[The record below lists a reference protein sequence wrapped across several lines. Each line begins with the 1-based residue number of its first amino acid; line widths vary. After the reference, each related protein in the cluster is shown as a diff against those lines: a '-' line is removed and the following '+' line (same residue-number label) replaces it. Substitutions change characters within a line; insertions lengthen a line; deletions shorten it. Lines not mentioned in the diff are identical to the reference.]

1 MNRLTQDT
9 KAIIV
14 IVLLLIVAYHYHKN
28 DKPIDPIKPAPV
40 VNPIV
45 IPEPDIDPSR
55 NVCDLSLKKA
65 LEDHKNLVI
74 IFTAEWC
81 GYCKS
86 LKKDLSNLVEDRY
99 EICVVDIDIK
109 ENKELLDHFKIK
121 IVPTSVMI
129 DPKENK
135 ELKRIDGYL
144 KDKYINWL
152 K

>member
-1 MNRLTQDT
+1 MNRLTQDA

-14 IVLLLIVAYHYHKN
+14 IILLSIVAYHYDKN
-28 DKPIDPIKPAPV
+28 HKPIIVNPIPV
-40 VNPIV
+40 VNPVV
-45 IPEPDIDPSR
+45 IPEPEIDPSN

-74 IFTAEWC
+74 VFTAEWC

-86 LKKDLSNLVEDRY
+86 LKKDLSNLTEDRY
-99 EICVVDIDIK
+99 EICVVDIDAK
-109 ENKELLDHFKIK
+109 ENKELSDHFKIK
-121 IVPTSVMI
+121 LVPTSVMV

-135 ELKRIDGYL
+135 EIKRVEGYL

>member
-1 MNRLTQDT
+1 MKRLTQDT

-28 DKPIDPIKPAPV
+28 DKPIVSPIPV

-45 IPEPDIDPSR
+45 IPEPDVDPSR
-55 NVCDLSLKKA
+55 NACDLSLKKA

-86 LKKDLSNLVEDRY
+86 LKKDLSNLVGDRY
-99 EICVVDIDIK
+99 EICIVDIDAK
-109 ENKELLDHFKIK
+109 ENKELSDHFKVK
-121 IVPTSVMI
+121 LVPTSVMV
-129 DPKENK
+129 DPKDNK
-135 ELKRIDGYL
+135 EIKRVEGYL

>member
-1 MNRLTQDT
+1 MKRLTQDT

-14 IVLLLIVAYHYHKN
+14 IVLLLIVAYRYHKN
-28 DKPIDPIKPAPV
+28 DKPIVNPIPV

-45 IPEPDIDPSR
+45 IPEQDVDPSR
-55 NVCDLSLKKA
+55 NACDLHLKKA
-65 LEDHKNLVI
+65 LEDHKNLII

-99 EICVVDIDIK
+99 AICVIDIDTK
-109 ENKELLDHFKIK
+109 ENKQLSDHFKIK
-121 IVPTSVMI
+121 LVPTSVMI
-129 DPKENK
+129 NPKENK
-135 ELKRIDGYL
+135 EIKRVEGYL

>member
-86 LKKDLSNLVEDRY
+86 LKKIY
-99 EICVVDIDIK
+99 QI
-109 ENKELLDHFKIK
+109 
-121 IVPTSVMI
+121 
-129 DPKENK
+129 
-135 ELKRIDGYL
+135 
-144 KDKYINWL
+144 
-152 K
+152 